1 MEVLQQHFSRRR
13 HDGLEG
19 ERKDAQQQEE
29 RRDRQDH
36 QRDVRADAAAAGRG
50 EPRGAEAP
58 RGVRGRGGEQPRQR
72 GPAAQGA
79 AAGAAVGRRQRP
91 PARGG
96 DGVMYVAVAIIVSIV
111 LLVGLIA
118 AIPAMLIVEHG
129 QEERQQGE

>member
-19 ERKDAQQQEE
+19 DEDAQQEE

-58 RGVRGRGGEQPRQR
+58 RGVRRRGGGRQR
-72 GPAAQGA
+72 QRRPAAQGA
-79 AAGAAVGRRQRP
+79 AAGPAVGRRQRP
-91 PARGG
+91 AARGG